1 MSAQMK
7 AKTAAKQ
14 VVRTAHQIPPN
25 KLHVTM
31 SNALVNSAQGLQLSE
46 KRVISFAVAKLDSFK
61 SDGGTV
67 SGKVKLSAG
76 DYAEAFDVDPDTAYN
91 QLQAC
96 AESIIK
102 KQVTWYEDGPKGPK
116 KVQINWLS
124 KAEYSK
130 GEGVVSIWF
139 TSHIQPHL
147 VQLKAKFTSYKLAQ
161 TGALRS
167 LYSWR
172 LLELLTQFESTGF
185 RVMSIEDFADVME
198 ATEKQRENF
207 AAIRRKIIEPAV
219 KELVEKDG
227 WLIEWEPVKTGRKV
241 TGLKFKFKRNP
252 QGSLF

>member
-1 MSAQMK
+1 MK

-14 VVRTAHQIPPN
+14 PVRAAHQIPAN

-31 SNALVNSAQGLQLSE
+31 SNALVNSAQGLHLSE
-46 KRVISFAVAKLDSFK
+46 KRVISYAVAKLDTFK
-61 SDGGTV
+61 PDGGTA
-67 SGKVKLSAG
+67 SGKVKLSASE
-76 DYAEAFDVDPDTAYN
+76 YAEEFDVDPNTAYE

-139 TSHIQPHL
+139 TPHMQPHL
-147 VQLKAKFTSYKLAQ
+147 VQLKTKFTSYKLAQ
-161 TGALRS
+161 AGALRS

-185 RVMSIEDFADVME
+185 RIMSVEDFADVME

-207 AAIRRKIIEPAV
+207 AKIRTKIIEPAI

-241 TGLKFKFKRNP
+241 SDLKFKFKRNP